1 MRYRSSSLLA
11 VWLCMCGGIWAQPT
25 VSTPALSS
33 AVARGQGL
41 PGSGIAQGSIFS
53 IYGSGL
59 GPSTWIEANQF
70 PLPTSLG
77 GTSVMVTIQGTSVP
91 AIVLGVDSTQV
102 NALLPSS
109 TPIGNGTFTVTYNK
123 QTSAPSPIQVVA
135 SAFGIYTFNE
145 QGTGQAIATDVNYQV
160 NMITHV
166 FHPGDYVVLWGTG
179 LGAITGNDAEPP
191 PVGNLPTQVTVYVGN
206 ASAPVSYQGRAGCCS
221 GLDQINFQV
230 PAGVSGCYVPVSVE
244 TGGISGNIGNF
255 ATIAVAGSGDT
266 CTDSVMGTD
275 LVNQLAAGQDV
286 SFGYIRLFD
295 RTLTTT
301 TGAGATDY
309 GFATFSQYTPATA
322 GLAQY
327 GVSNGYCAA
336 VDCTYGCGN
345 VVSGTSD
352 VGDASPAQLDAGTLT
367 SQFAPVTTLTQESP
381 PGGFYSA
388 AFLNYSGRYI
398 WASET
403 YPVTGSGGAAVGP
416 FSVTDATRLNID
428 VTLGFKG
435 MNVLQTL
442 PRGSDLVLQWTG
454 GDSALQNGNV
464 TIAAWSYSQVDGH
477 VGNAGYLLCT
487 ASLSAQT
494 FTIPKRVLAAL
505 PVTGAN
511 GYGMIS
517 IGQYN
522 TPTSFTA
529 TGLTRGIITDIFN
542 NGIWVNFR

>member
-1 MRYRSSSLLA
+1 MTTKL
-11 VWLCMCGGIWAQPT
+11 
-25 VSTPALSS
+25 
-33 AVARGQGL
+33 
-41 PGSGIAQGSIFS
+41 
-53 IYGSGL
+53 
-59 GPSTWIEANQF
+59 
-70 PLPTSLG
+70 
-77 GTSVMVTIQGTSVP
+77 
-91 AIVLGVDSTQV
+91 
-102 NALLPSS
+102 
-109 TPIGNGTFTVTYNK
+109 
-123 QTSAPSPIQVVA
+123 SAPAPIQVVI

-179 LGAITGNDAEPP
+179 LGRISGSDSDPP

-206 ASAPVSYQGRAGCCS
+206 TTAPVSYQGRASCCS

-230 PAGVSGCYVPVSVE
+230 PAGVSGCYVPVAVE

-255 ATIAVAGSGDT
+255 ATIAVPDSGDT

-275 LVNQLAAGQDV
+275 LVNQLAAGQNV

-309 GFATFSQYTPATA
+309 GYATFSQYSPRTA

-336 VDCTYGCGN
+336 VDCTYGCGP
-345 VVSGTSD
+345 VVGGTRD
-352 VGDASPAQLDAGTLT
+352 MGDASPAQLDAGTLT
-367 SQFAPVTTLTQESP
+367 SHFTPVTVLTQYSP
-381 PGGFYSA
+381 PGGFYSSFFA
-388 AFLNYSGRYI
+388 GFRYI
-398 WASET
+398 WASEN
-403 YPVTGSGGAAVGP
+403 YPVTGSGGAAIGP
-416 FSVTDATRLNID
+416 FSVADVTRPNIA
-428 VTLGFKG
+428 VTLGFT
-435 MNVLQTL
+435 NVDLLQTV

-454 GDSALQNGNV
+454 GDSTLQNGNV
-464 TIAAWSYSQVDGH
+464 TIAGWSYSQVDGH
-477 VGNAGYLLCT
+477 AGNPAYLLCT
-487 ASLSAQT
+487 APLSAQT

-505 PVTGAN
+505 PVTGDN

-517 IGQYN
+517 IGQYD

-542 NGIWVNFR
+542 NAIWVNFH